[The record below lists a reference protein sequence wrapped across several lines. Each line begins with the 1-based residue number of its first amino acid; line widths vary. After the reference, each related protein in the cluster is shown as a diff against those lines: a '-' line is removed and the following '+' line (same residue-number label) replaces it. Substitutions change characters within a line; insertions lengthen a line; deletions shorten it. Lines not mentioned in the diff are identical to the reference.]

1 MKVETAEAQLA
12 LAKAEDQYRK
22 AKIAYQKDAKKK
34 PAFVKARTALVKA
47 RNEWR
52 NNWRTAPD
60 GPGDAAVSPAP
71 VTASA
76 SSEVS

>member
-1 MKVETAEAQLA
+1 MKVETAKAQLA
-12 LAKAEDQYRK
+12 LAQAEDKYRK

-34 PAFVKARTALVKA
+34 PAFVKTRTALVDA

-71 VTASA
+71 VTASL
-76 SSEVS
+76 EVS